1 MKVLSF
7 LHLDSKNPIDCQDDQ
22 LYLETIYHFIYA
34 TTEANKNCIFAI
46 KTYFVETDLTFK
58 MKITESA
65 RKFIEKKGL
74 TDVTF
79 SLVEHDIRGAMGII
93 KEIIH
98 VYKAPVD
105 ASGHKFFQVE
115 NLYVFVDRNIEITGP
130 LILKTEG
137 LLKNRLALGGAKPP
151 FFNF

>member
-1 MKVLSF
+1 
-7 LHLDSKNPIDCQDDQ
+7 
-22 LYLETIYHFIYA
+22 
-34 TTEANKNCIFAI
+34 
-46 KTYFVETDLTFK
+46 

-65 RKFIEKKGL
+65 KKLMGKKGI

-79 SLVEHDIRGAMGII
+79 SLVEQDVRGAMGII
-93 KEIIH
+93 KEIIQ

-105 ASGHKFFQVE
+105 ASGYRFFHMQ

-137 LLKNRLALGGAKPP
+137 LWKKRLRLSGAKPP

>member
-1 MKVLSF
+1 
-7 LHLDSKNPIDCQDDQ
+7 
-22 LYLETIYHFIYA
+22 
-34 TTEANKNCIFAI
+34 
-46 KTYFVETDLTFK
+46 

-79 SLVEHDIRGAMGII
+79 SLVENDIRGAMGII

-137 LLKNRLALGGAKPP
+137 LLKKRLALGGAKPP

>member
-1 MKVLSF
+1 M
-7 LHLDSKNPIDCQDDQ
+7 
-22 LYLETIYHFIYA
+22 E
-34 TTEANKNCIFAI
+34 
-46 KTYFVETDLTFK
+46 
-58 MKITESA
+58 ITESA
-65 RKFIEKKGL
+65 RKFIEKKGI

-79 SLVEHDIRGAMGII
+79 SLVEQDVRGAMGII

-105 ASGHKFFQVE
+105 ASGHRFFQIE

-137 LLKNRLALGGAKPP
+137 LWKKRLALSGAKPP

>member
-1 MKVLSF
+1 M
-7 LHLDSKNPIDCQDDQ
+7 
-22 LYLETIYHFIYA
+22 HFC
-34 TTEANKNCIFAI
+34 NKSAFS
-46 KTYFVETDLTFK
+46 ETDLYLK
-58 MKITESA
+58 MRITESA
-65 RKFIEKKGL
+65 RKFIEKKGI

-79 SLVEHDIRGAMGII
+79 SLVEHDVRGAMGII

-105 ASGHKFFQVE
+105 ASGYKFFQVE
-115 NLYVFVDRNIEITGP
+115 NLYIFVDRNIEITGP

-137 LLKNRLALGGAKPP
+137 LLKKRLVLGGAKPP